1 MNAMRELFIVL
12 AVAGTV
18 LAQTAAH
25 PYVGAGGCTSSNC
38 HGGTTPLP
46 EKDSRILG
54 NEYATWSVGDKHMKA
69 YKVLE
74 EPRGKKMAEILKISD
89 ATRDKR
95 CVSCH
100 VVGSPEKSRSDGVS
114 CEACHGSADQ
124 WLGPHRAPNSHEA
137 SVKVGMID
145 TRDLNVRAKLC
156 LSCHLGTA
164 EQVVDHE
171 LIAAG
176 HPDLAFEL
184 DTFTAA
190 QPAHHRARP
199 AAMRLRAWAVGQ
211 TTALAEGMRL
221 LTTHTE
227 KSWPEFSDLECYQC
241 HHDLRKD
248 SWRIER
254 GYAGR
259 KPGSLR
265 VNMARYEV
273 VRQLAATAAPDQRAA
288 LESAMAALTAAV
300 STKLGDAAA
309 VASAARNVERTAEEL
324 TKYFSRQDVNVDAQ
338 AMVQALVTNIQRI
351 ADSGVNAAEQ
361 ATMTLDALGAAL
373 GKLPDAITPLYDY
386 LERPSAYNPTEFAAR
401 FRRAAGV

>member
-1 MNAMRELFIVL
+1 MRELLIVL
-12 AVAGTV
+12 AVAGAA
-18 LAQTAAH
+18 LAQPSSR

-54 NEYATWSVGDKHMKA
+54 NEYAMWSVGDKHMRA

-74 EPRGKKMAEILKISD
+74 EPRGKRMADILKISD
-89 ATRDKR
+89 VTHDKR
-95 CVSCH
+95 CTVCH
-100 VVGSPEKSRSDGVS
+100 VVGSPEKSRSDGVA

-124 WLGPHRAPNSHEA
+124 WLGPHRAPNSHDA

-145 TRDLNVRAKLC
+145 TRDLSVRSKLC
-156 LSCHLGTA
+156 LSCHLGTND
-164 EQVVDHE
+164 QVVDHE

-184 DTFTAA
+184 DTFSAA
-190 QPAHHRARP
+190 QPAHNRP
-199 AAMRLRAWAVGQ
+199 HPPATRVRTWAVGQ
-211 TTALAEGMRL
+211 TAALAEGMRL
-221 LTTHTE
+221 LTTHAE

-265 VNMARYEV
+265 VNVARFEV
-273 VRQLAATAAPDQRAA
+273 VRQLVATAAPDQRAA
-288 LESAMAALTAAV
+288 LDSALARLGEAV
-300 STKLGDAAA
+300 STKLNDANAVAAA
-309 VASAARNVERTAEEL
+309 AKTVERSADEL
-324 TKYFSRQDVNVDAQ
+324 TKYFLRTDVNVDAQ
-338 AMVQALVTNIQRI
+338 AIIQALVTNIQRI

-361 ATMTLDALGAAL
+361 ATMSLDALGAAL
-373 GKLPDAITPLYDY
+373 GRSPESVTPLYDY
-386 LERPSAYNPTEFAAR
+386 LERPSAYTPSEFVAR